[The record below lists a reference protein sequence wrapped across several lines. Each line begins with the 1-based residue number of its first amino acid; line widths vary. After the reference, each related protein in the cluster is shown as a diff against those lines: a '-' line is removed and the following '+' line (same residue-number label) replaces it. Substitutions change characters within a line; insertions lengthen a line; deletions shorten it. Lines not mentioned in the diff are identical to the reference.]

1 MNNTKLLTAMTILL
15 SLRESL
21 DVVSTQI
28 QLKVEKKNIII
39 CTIAEPEITS
49 VFAVSIHKIL
59 HLVR

>member
-1 MNNTKLLTAMTILL
+1 MTILL

-39 CTIAEPEITS
+39 GTISEPEIT